1 MLAGKKRQSRLKPL
15 HLVMKVRSP
24 SLSELHA
31 FVAAART
38 GSFTEAATALSV
50 TQVAISRAMMRLEQ
64 RVGCTLLHRSASGV
78 FLTERGKRYFDDV
91 CGALGELETAAD
103 RLRGNGR
110 AREPLRL
117 CVIPSL
123 NTRWLIPRLVQFR
136 EQHPYVELIFK
147 TYLVDDDFT
156 RPDIDCWIQ
165 TRNTST
171 QRWPRHVKASYLV
184 GREIVPV
191 CHPSVAPQILDVPSL
206 LEHPLLHHA
215 NYPGNWAIWL
225 RAAGWPDIPAPLG
238 TGFDLV
244 SGIIEAVV
252 SGLGVAVVQR
262 CLVERELREGRLV
275 APFQVSASTGRGY
288 YLCVSKS
295 APRTAALES
304 FEAWLLRT
312 AAATNEWQGT
322 TVSGSLLATE
332 VAGVA
337 ARS

>member
-1 MLAGKKRQSRLKPL
+1 MRI
-15 HLVMKVRSP
+15 RSP

-50 TQVAISRAMMRLEQ
+50 TQAAVSRAVMRLEQ
-64 RVGCTLLHRSASGV
+64 RVGCTLLHRNANGV
-78 FLTERGKRYFDDV
+78 LLTERGQRYFDDV
-91 CGALGELETAAD
+91 RGALGQLESAAD
-103 RLRGNGR
+103 RLRGDGH

-123 NTRWLIPRLVQFR
+123 NTRWLVPRLAQFR
-136 EQHPYVELIFK
+136 EQHPHVELIFK
-147 TYLVDDDFT
+147 TYLVEDDFT
-156 RPDIDCWIQ
+156 RPGIDCWIQ
-165 TRNTST
+165 TRTTPT

-191 CHPSVAPQILDVPSL
+191 CHPSVASRIRDVPSL
-206 LEHPLLHHA
+206 LQHPLLHHA

-225 RAAGWPDIPAPLG
+225 AAAQWRDTQVPLG
-238 TGFDLV
+238 PGFDLV

-262 CLVERELREGRLV
+262 CLVERELQEGKLV
-275 APFQVSASTGRGY
+275 EPLRISASTGRGY
-288 YLCVSKS
+288 YLCVPKA

-304 FEAWLLRT
+304 FEAWLLR
-312 AAATNEWQGT
+312 AAAG
-322 TVSGSLLATE
+322 
-332 VAGVA
+332 AGE
-337 ARS
+337 SP